1 MARAP
6 VWLFD
11 LDNTLHDS
19 SFAIYPAMNRLMT
32 AFIQDHLGLDEAA
45 ASKLREDL
53 WHRYGATLLGLVRHH
68 GVNAEDFLRLT
79 HDFENLPGMIRRI
92 AGMRR
97 ALRRLPGRKILL
109 TNAPRDYAEKVL
121 FHIGLAHH
129 FPKRYAVE
137 QMKLRGR
144 WMPKPSRTML
154 AHVLARER
162 VDPRRV
168 IFVED
173 SLGNLKRAKILG
185 VRTVLVTG
193 LNTRGAVYAKR
204 PLGVGLKLKFATEL
218 PRAIARLRRS

>member
-1 MARAP
+1 MRTP

-11 LDNTLHDS
+11 LDNTLHDTS
-19 SFAIYPAMNRLMT
+19 HAIYPAMNRMMT
-32 AFIQDHLGLDEAA
+32 AFIQDRLGLDEAA
-45 ASKLREDL
+45 ASVLRNDL
-53 WHRYGATLLGLVRHH
+53 WLRYGATLLGLVRHH
-68 GVNAEDFLRLT
+68 GVNAEEFLRET
-79 HDFENLPGMIRRI
+79 HAFEDLPGMIRRVS
-92 AGMRR
+92 GMRD

-109 TNAPRDYAEKVL
+109 TNAPRHYAEQVL
-121 FHIGLAHH
+121 FHTGLADH

-137 QMKLRGR
+137 QMKMRGR

-154 AHVLARER
+154 RNILAKER

-185 VRTVLVTG
+185 LRTVLVTG
-193 LNTRGAVYAKR
+193 LNSRGKLYSKR
-204 PLGVGLKLKFATEL
+204 PPGVDLKVRSATEL